1 MPDEEYLIVMTAYKL
16 NGPEREEE
24 IASSTCT
31 VNCVTSVKVVQ
42 DVMSAMTLENAHG
55 WAKGQS
61 MRELV
66 TAPAME
72 FGGQA
77 LKEAIANLFD
87 DPVGYC
93 DLAYE
98 NPDGD
103 TGKTRE
109 IVQAA
114 FMELNALA
122 AQFKVDFQAEVD
134 RRTEFERDRLAE
146 MLNLPPRVPESL
158 PEPVEPGPVAPESQE
173 SDISGQAHDGLQ
185 RRATRPKLDPELDAD
200 LLDPDDWKNTAAEEA
215 TWD

>member
-31 VNCVTSVKVVQ
+31 VNCLHSVKTVQ
-42 DVMSAMTLENAHG
+42 DMLGALTLEHGHG
-55 WAKGQS
+55 WSKGQS
-61 MRELV
+61 MRAQA
-66 TAPAME
+66 TAPAMQ
-72 FGGQA
+72 FGA
-77 LKEAIANLFD
+77 DAVREAIGNFYD

-103 TGKTRE
+103 TDKTKR
-109 IVQAA
+109 IVRDA
-114 FMELNALA
+114 FMNLLHLCD
-122 AQFKVDFQAEVD
+122 QFGVNFEAERVQ
-134 RRTEFERDRLAE
+134 RTEFEVNRLGELMGMAAA
-146 MLNLPPRVPESL
+146 PESL